1 MAMPHHYTDCGLD
14 YIYLENGF
22 ETHGEAVLIQAPYGL
37 HCAIASFIIRSRKS
51 LTGEEFQFLRTEM
64 HLSQKKMAALMGV
77 TDQSVRN
84 WERAEW
90 KKNPLPG
97 PADRL
102 LRLYYLEHT
111 EGKVSVR
118 AIVEN
123 LDRLAFTER
132 QPAVL
137 FSLTAK
143 GWVPSKLKGGWPGFG

>member
-1 MAMPHHYTDCGLD
+1 MLKSSAAPFHYTDCGLD

-22 ETHGEAVLIQAPYGL
+22 EAHGETVSVQDPYGL
-37 HCAIASFIIRSRKS
+37 HRAIGSWIIRSRKY
-51 LTGEEFQFLRTEM
+51 LTGEEFQFLRSEM
-64 HLSQKKMAALMGV
+64 HLSQRKMAALMGV

-123 LDRLAFTER
+123 LDRLAYTER
-132 QPAVL
+132 QPAIL
-137 FSLTAK
+137 FALNKKKWTVIA
-143 GWVPSKLKGGWPGFG
+143 WPAAL